1 MCLKV
6 PIKTPER
13 RIWRLSGVFINNFE
27 YNQRNILYSYLMFLF
42 MTLNIVFWNLDLNSF
57 IDAIQSSLS
66 LFLNKN
72 F

>member
-27 YNQRNILYSYLMFLF
+27 YNQRNILYSYVMFLF

-57 IDAIQSSLS
+57 IDAIQLSLS

>member
-13 RIWRLSGVFINNFE
+13 GIWRLSGVFINNFE
-27 YNQRNILYSYLMFLF
+27 YNQRNILYSYVMFLL

-57 IDAIQSSLS
+57 IDTIQLSLS

>member
-13 RIWRLSGVFINNFE
+13 GIWRLSGVFINNFE
-27 YNQRNILYSYLMFLF
+27 YNQRNILYSYVMFLL

-57 IDAIQSSLS
+57 IDAIQLSLS

>member
-1 MCLKV
+1 MYLKV

-27 YNQRNILYSYLMFLF
+27 YNQRNILYSYVMFLF

-57 IDAIQSSLS
+57 IDAIQLSLS

>member
-27 YNQRNILYSYLMFLF
+27 YNQRNILYSYVIFLF

-57 IDAIQSSLS
+57 IDAIQLSLS

>member
-6 PIKTPER
+6 PIKTPDR
-13 RIWRLSGVFINNFE
+13 GIWRLSGVFINNFE
-27 YNQRNILYSYLMFLF
+27 YNQRNILYSYVMFLL

-57 IDAIQSSLS
+57 IDAIQLSLS

>member
-57 IDAIQSSLS
+57 IDAIQLSLS

>member
-27 YNQRNILYSYLMFLF
+27 YNQRNILYSYVMFLL

-57 IDAIQSSLS
+57 IDAIQLSLS